1 MIKVN
6 AKRAELEAKCQRD
19 PRNCYHSINLCLSDL
34 DSSTGA
40 HNNNATEMFLHFEE
54 ALPQQCNGLTMDDFK
69 QRDNLIPAS
78 TNSEGLVSLATW
90 ESLRTMVSNYNE
102 EQLTPI
108 VFQHLSPDSCYYGNS
123 SAMDHTLQN
132 TRSLGSLDPV
142 SVDLNFD
149 FDSEAMFSL
158 SEDFNDQF
166 QQRHFDDLLN
176 WNL

>member
-6 AKRAELEAKCQRD
+6 VKRAELETKCQRN
-19 PRNCYHSINLCLSDL
+19 PRNCYESISASVIL
-34 DSSTGA
+34 TGA

-54 ALPQQCNGLTMDDFK
+54 ALPQQCNGLTMDNFK
-69 QRDNLIPAS
+69 HRDNLIPAS
-78 TNSEGLVSLATW
+78 TNSEGLVSLAAW
-90 ESLRTMVSNYNE
+90 ESLTTMVSNYNE
-102 EQLTPI
+102 EQLTQI
-108 VFQHLSPDSCYYGNS
+108 VFQHLSPDSYYGNS
-123 SAMDHTLQN
+123 SALDHTLQN

-149 FDSEAMFSL
+149 FDSEATFSL

-166 QQRHFDDLLN
+166 QQGHFDDLLN

>member
-1 MIKVN
+1 MIRVN
-6 AKRAELEAKCQRD
+6 AKRVELEAKSQRY
-19 PRNCYHSINLCLSDL
+19 PRNCYESINHCLSDL
-34 DSSTGA
+34 DSSAGA

-54 ALPQQCNGLTMDDFK
+54 ALPQQCNGLRMDNFM

-78 TNSEGLVSLATW
+78 TNSEGLVSLAAW

-102 EQLTPI
+102 EQLAQI
-108 VFQHLSPDSCYYGNS
+108 VFEHLSPDSYYGNS

-142 SVDLNFD
+142 PVDLNFD
-149 FDSEAMFSL
+149 FGSEAMFSL

-166 QQRHFDDLLN
+166 QQGHFDDLLS